1 MKNYR
6 INFNEDLDQIFDI
19 NKFKTKIP
27 AIIKDEISEETQ
39 RVFYSSLVDEAIANI
54 SEFFK

>member
-1 MKNYR
+1 MSSILYTKKAQDILKNYR

-27 AIIKDEISEETQ
+27 RIIKDEISEESD
-39 RVFYSSLVDEAIANI
+39 VNFPL
-54 SEFFK
+54 F